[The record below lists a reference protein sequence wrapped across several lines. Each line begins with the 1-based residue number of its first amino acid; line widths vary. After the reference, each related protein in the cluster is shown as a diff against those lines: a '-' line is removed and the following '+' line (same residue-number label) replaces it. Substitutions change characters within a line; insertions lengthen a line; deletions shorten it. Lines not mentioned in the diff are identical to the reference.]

1 MGHRQQE
8 ELGMFQLD
16 MQSLELSA
24 VVTFSDAVAPTEE
37 HGFTYN
43 THFLLVISKI
53 SILIYLLRWVIVN
66 CTCDQPR
73 VASKSFLKED

>member
-16 MQSLELSA
+16 MQPFELSA
-24 VVTFSDAVAPTEE
+24 IITFSDAVAPTVK
-37 HGFTYN
+37 HRFTYN
-43 THFLLVISKI
+43 THFLLVISKM